1 MRSITIYDIEN
12 DLAKAIQIFSKQKG
26 VSESQFVN
34 QVLRKVPKLDIEKL
48 EERLEEKLEEK
59 KAFGSFLGS
68 CTEQYAEQYT
78 EKYLETFNAEIED
91 LNRVMN

>member
-1 MRSITIYDIEN
+1 MRSITIYYIEN

-34 QVLRKVPKLDIEKL
+34 QVLRKVPELDIEK
-48 EERLEEKLEEK
+48 LEEKLEEK
-59 KAFGSFLGS
+59 KVLGSFLGS